1 MSQSHFSETLDY
13 LYSLLPAYQR
23 QGSKAFTLAIDIL
36 RILVKSAIPSI
47 MFEVINSVC
56 NDSDGTYVSG
66 TYRTCSMYTTSA
78 INAVSILHRACARRC
93 AVFFAFCARHPRGIQ
108 IASKVPVCAEED
120 FLLPG
125 DADPATTA
133 ESRHGTDGNHPG
145 MGKRDPP
152 PLVFT
157 KRDGGSL

>member
-1 MSQSHFSETLDY
+1 MLCPPKRGTCMIRK
-13 LYSLLPAYQR
+13 QR